1 MWQRHRAYVCV
12 LLASVWHPELCD
24 KMLVELL
31 VCMLLAKLS
40 DMSLRHLAA
49 HRPCMLSLIW
59 VEIALLH
66 CFAARTSPCR
76 CCFSV
81 TALESV
87 LCWLSMSR
95 DASLQTL
102 GFHISGPWGS
112 TPLRASFSDIELIG
126 SLAEYSDALT
136 SWTSGHGLVHKPE
149 STQIACRDA
158 VSAFFY
164 DETRM
169 LAEAPI

>member
-1 MWQRHRAYVCV
+1 MFVGGACLKVCEIV
-12 LLASVWHPELCD
+12 LRVRVRLCA
-24 KMLVELL
+24 KQLL
-31 VCMLLAKLS
+31 QS
-40 DMSLRHLAA
+40 
-49 HRPCMLSLIW
+49 
-59 VEIALLH
+59 
-66 CFAARTSPCR
+66 FAARISPHR
-76 CCFSV
+76 CCLSM
-81 TALESV
+81 TALEPV
-87 LCWLSMSR
+87 LCCLISMSR

-112 TPLRASFSDIELIG
+112 RPLRASFSDIELIG
-126 SLAEYSDALT
+126 NLAEYSDALT
-136 SWTSGHGLVHKPE
+136 SWTSGHGLAHKPA